1 MKSRQVFT
9 YIWRINAVIILLMG
23 ILASASFAATVWG
36 LFRQATRTQEV
47 SNVVNLSTND
57 EVKVKTTIGTFGQIS
72 GTDIIKAP
80 LYLIQE
86 YDYRAGSKESSSV
99 QNYIFYDPTKKVS
112 YWLRPKSEGLLL
124 STIALPDLTE
134 STGKE
139 HQLPTVGYV
148 YLVADKDTNNDKRIN
163 DEDQKSIAISDPSG
177 LRFKVL
183 INQVDRFNGT
193 STIKNNRVSILY
205 QSENKLKVAEVDLRS
220 QEIVS
225 NSEFSSQ
232 P

>member
-1 MKSRQVFT
+1 
-9 YIWRINAVIILLMG
+9 
-23 ILASASFAATVWG
+23 
-36 LFRQATRTQEV
+36 
-47 SNVVNLSTND
+47 
-57 EVKVKTTIGTFGQIS
+57 
-72 GTDIIKAP
+72 
-80 LYLIQE
+80 
-86 YDYRAGSKESSSV
+86 
-99 QNYIFYDPTKKVS
+99 
-112 YWLRPKSEGLLL
+112 
-124 STIALPDLTE
+124 
-134 STGKE
+134 
-139 HQLPTVGYV
+139 LPTVGYV